1 MKNISNTFKIV
12 SLIFVVFSI
21 FILLVF
27 KKYIYKKHENISL
40 KNPDLVISA
49 DKLYYDFINFTDS
62 SNSKYLNKIIIID
75 GNLISLDDRNILLS
89 PGISILLEKST
100 TEINRKEEIK
110 IKGRCLGFDNI
121 LMEVKIDK
129 ATLIN

>member
-1 MKNISNTFKIV
+1 MKKKSNPFKIV

-40 KNPDLVISA
+40 KNPDFVISS
-49 DKLYYDFINFTDS
+49 DKLYYDFTNFTDS
-62 SNSKYLNKIIIID
+62 SNSKYLNKIILID

-89 PGISILLEKST
+89 PGISILLEKNIT
-100 TEINRKEEIK
+100 KINQKEEIK

-121 LMEVKIDK
+121 LMEVRIDK
-129 ATLIN
+129 ATLVN

>member
-1 MKNISNTFKIV
+1 MKNKSNPFKIV

-40 KNPDLVISA
+40 KNPDFVISS
-49 DKLYYDFINFTDS
+49 DKLYYDFTNFTDS
-62 SNSKYLNKIIIID
+62 SNSKYLNKIILID

-89 PGISILLEKST
+89 PGISILLEKNIT
-100 TEINRKEEIK
+100 KINQKEQIK

-121 LMEVKIDK
+121 LMEVRIDK
-129 ATLIN
+129 ATLVN

>member
-1 MKNISNTFKIV
+1 MKKKSNPFKIV

-21 FILLVF
+21 FILLVS

-40 KNPDLVISA
+40 KNPDFVISS
-49 DKLYYDFINFTDS
+49 DKLYYDFTNFTDS
-62 SNSKYLNKIIIID
+62 SNSKYLNKIILID

-89 PGISILLEKST
+89 PGISILLEKNIT
-100 TEINRKEEIK
+100 KINQKEEIK

-121 LMEVKIDK
+121 LMEVRIDK
-129 ATLIN
+129 ATLVN